1 MNKVLLNSRNI
12 DRSYISSMNVT
23 ESCYL
28 IEVRTIFEWH
38 NIKAFHK
45 HFQIDLG
52 SVIIKT
58 STLRKII

>member
-1 MNKVLLNSRNI
+1 MFSNGKQ
-12 DRSYISSMNVT
+12 
-23 ESCYL
+23 
-28 IEVRTIFEWH
+28 IFEWH

-58 STLRKII
+58 STLKDKYR

>member
-1 MNKVLLNSRNI
+1 MKKGVSYKNI
-12 DRSYISSMNVT
+12 FPT
-23 ESCYL
+23 E
-28 IEVRTIFEWH
+28 TIFEWH

-58 STLRKII
+58 STLRKIKKRIEENIFYMS